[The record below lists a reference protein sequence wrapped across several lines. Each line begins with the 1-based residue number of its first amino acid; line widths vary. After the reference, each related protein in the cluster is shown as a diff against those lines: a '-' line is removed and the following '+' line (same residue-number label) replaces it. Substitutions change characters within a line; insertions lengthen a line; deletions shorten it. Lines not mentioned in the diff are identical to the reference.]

1 MTTTLV
7 ATTLI
12 ATVRGKR
19 DRGRVRGTRTQRPLY
34 RRRGGGG
41 GAPTTALNVGP
52 EPQILK

>member
-1 MTTTLV
+1 MTTLV
-7 ATTLI
+7 

-19 DRGRVRGTRTQRPLY
+19 DRGRVRGTRTRGPLY

-52 EPQILK
+52 EPQILKWNER